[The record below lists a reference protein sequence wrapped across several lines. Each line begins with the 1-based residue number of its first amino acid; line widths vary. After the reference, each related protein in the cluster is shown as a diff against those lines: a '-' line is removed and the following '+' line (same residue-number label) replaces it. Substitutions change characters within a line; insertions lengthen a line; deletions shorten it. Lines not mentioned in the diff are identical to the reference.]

1 MVEKK
6 EKSARGQEPPKSNAD
21 SNDVR
26 TEARRKA
33 KEDGRDWQS
42 LSKEE
47 RKAYKKEARERLG
60 ERSPAARGTM
70 GKAT

>member
-1 MVEKK
+1 MEGAGDMVEKK
-6 EKSARGQEPPKSNAD
+6 ETGVQGQQK
-21 SNDVR
+21 NDDDEIK

-47 RKAYKKEARERLG
+47 RKAYREEAREKLG
-60 ERSPAARGTM
+60 
-70 GKAT
+70 KK